1 MPNFSAN
8 LGFLWPGLDLPA
20 KLQAAAKA
28 GFRAVELHWP
38 YDTPAQDLREHLDDT
53 GLALLGVNTPVGN
66 AEHGDFGLAAQPGR
80 EDEFR
85 DTFRNT
91 LEYARKA
98 GASAIHVIAGVTTP
112 ETRMKAQ
119 DVFVENLV
127 HAAAS
132 APDMTLLLEPINQ
145 RDKPGYFYS
154 TIAQAATIIDAVG
167 TKNVKIM
174 FDCYHVGVTGGADDV
189 VPRLEEFIDYV
200 DHVQIAAVDSRA
212 EPDEGDLDY
221 KTVFSALDRLGY
233 EGWIGC
239 EYRPRGETDDG
250 LSWAKVLGV
259 EL

>member
-1 MPNFSAN
+1 MPKFSAN

-28 GFRAVELHWP
+28 GFRTVELHWP
-38 YDTPAQDLREHLDDT
+38 YEMPAADLRKHLDDA
-53 GLALLGVNTPVGN
+53 GLALFGLNTPVGHAGN
-66 AEHGDFGLAAQPGR
+66 GDFGLAAQPGR

-98 GASAIHVIAGVTTP
+98 GASAIHVMAGTVTP
-112 ETRMKAQ
+112 ETRMKAS
-119 DVFVENLV
+119 DVLVGNLV

-154 TIAQAATIIDAVG
+154 TIAEAVKIIGAVG
-167 TKNVKIM
+167 TANVKVM

-189 VPRLEEFIDYV
+189 VPRLEEFID
-200 DHVQIAAVDSRA
+200 DIHHVQIAAVDSRA

-221 KTVFSALDRLGY
+221 RTVFSALERLGY
-233 EGWIGC
+233 EGRIGC
-239 EYRPRGETDDG
+239 EYKPRGDTDEG
-250 LSWAKVLGV
+250 LAWVKTLGV
-259 EL
+259 AL